1 MKQASLL
8 PSVGVASAIERTWRP
23 LHFGDFR
30 VRTPCPPCPLYHR
43 LALEFSVATSN
54 QATYHQAI
62 NHPPTTTMGAYQ
74 CLLCHP
80 AVYVAADLGNMK
92 SHLGAPTKHNMGPYR
107 CQRAGCAQ
115 RNNREYAVNLADLH
129 ASADVSICNSRP
141 QNHGN
146 H

>member
-1 MKQASLL
+1 M
-8 PSVGVASAIERTWRP
+8 PSMPSIPSTRA
-23 LHFGDFR
+23 
-30 VRTPCPPCPLYHR
+30 R
-43 LALEFSVATSN
+43 LQCSKIN

-62 NHPPTTTMGAYQ
+62 NHPPTTTMDAYQ

-115 RNNREYAVNLADLH
+115 LNNGEYAVNFNK
-129 ASADVSICNSRP
+129 SSC
-141 QNHGN
+141 
-146 H
+146 